1 MAELLLVGTTHY
13 PPLIYPDEGM
23 YSQLRKHVESDRTPP
38 DMKIETNWPEAMQQ
52 EYGPN
57 GANAEASA
65 AAHRNRLVSSFRAL
79 RKEIDDF
86 NPDFVLIWGDDQ
98 YENFREDLVPPFSIY
113 ISDAFETQPFH
124 RKWFTPDGTQVF
136 NVWDESIDKTF
147 THRGHP
153 NAAKYLTTKLLE
165 YGYPMPYSYKNL
177 HFSGLPHAFMNTL
190 LFLDYDR
197 TGFDY
202 PVVPFHVNCYGS
214 SVVRNRGGSFL
225 NAEEGAEPDP
235 PAPSP
240 KLCFDVGA
248 ATAKAFLE
256 SPYRAVLIGSSSW
269 SHAFLTPKNH
279 LLWPDNDADLAR
291 FEELRDGNQHL
302 WANLSLDQIEES
314 GQQELLNWV
323 CLAGALTETG
333 YQPEIVDF
341 MQTHIFNS
349 SKCMMVARAPAA
361 TPAG

>member
-1 MAELLLVGTTHY
+1 
-13 PPLIYPDEGM
+13 
-23 YSQLRKHVESDRTPP
+23 
-38 DMKIETNWPEAMQQ
+38 
-52 EYGPN
+52 
-57 GANAEASA
+57 
-65 AAHRNRLVSSFRAL
+65 
-79 RKEIDDF
+79 
-86 NPDFVLIWGDDQ
+86 
-98 YENFREDLVPPFSIY
+98 
-113 ISDAFETQPFH
+113 
-124 RKWFTPDGTQVF
+124 
-136 NVWDESIDKTF
+136 
-147 THRGHP
+147 
-153 NAAKYLTTKLLE
+153 
-165 YGYPMPYSYKNL
+165 MPYSYKNL